1 MARCGRNARDP
12 IMRKIIIT
20 GFMGSGKS
28 TVARALAQL
37 RHCEMVDLDDVIAAA
52 EGRSAGTII
61 EVHGEPYFRK
71 LERQALLQV
80 LKTAGDLVVALGG
93 GAWMSET
100 NRQVIK
106 DHNATS
112 VWLDAPFELCWKRI
126 DPLLGQRPLARNK
139 PAALK
144 LFSERTSCYE
154 RADLRVSVTEQK
166 SVEEIAAEING
177 ALTAHPH

>member
-1 MARCGRNARDP
+1 MP
-12 IMRKIIIT
+12 KIIIT

-37 RHCEMVDLDDVIAAA
+37 RHCELVDLDEVIAAA
-52 EGRSAGTII
+52 EGRSVGTII
-61 EVHGEPYFRK
+61 DIEGEPRFRE

-80 LKTAGDLVVALGG
+80 LKTEGELIVALGG

-100 NRQVIK
+100 NRQRIK

-126 DPLLGQRPLARNK
+126 VPLAGQRPLARNK
-139 PAALK
+139 PSALK

-154 RADLRVSVTEQK
+154 RADFRVSVTEQK
-166 SVEEIAAEING
+166 SAAEIAAEIDD
-177 ALTAHPH
+177 AVTAHPN